1 MRLQGRRIV
10 ITGAASGIGE
20 ATARLFRREGAA
32 VGLLDLQQERL
43 RTVADALAAETVGA
57 AIAIASAAADVS
69 QGDAVDAALATLAD
83 RLGGLDGVVSCA
95 GIDLLAPFGEMTRAQ
110 WQRVLDVDLTGPMNV
125 FHGALP
131 FLKQAGSGTIV
142 AISSGAGLR
151 PLEHRTAYCSAK
163 AGLVMLCK
171 SLAMDLA
178 DDNIRVNAICPGII
192 ETPLFRTSFENH
204 ADPRAELKRILDRY
218 VIKRIG
224 QPDDIAAAALYLSSG
239 ESSYVTGSALAVDG
253 GRTFH

>member
-10 ITGAASGIGE
+10 ITGAASGIGAE
-20 ATARLFRREGAA
+20 TARLFRREGAA
-32 VGLLDLQQERL
+32 VGLIDLQ
-43 RTVADALAAETVGA
+43 ADPLQATAAALAQEPGA
-57 AIAIASAAADVS
+57 AIASAVADVAD
-69 QGDAVDAALATLAD
+69 GDAVDAAIATIAAG
-83 RLGGLDGVVSCA
+83 LGGLDGVVSSA
-95 GIDLLAPFGEMTRAQ
+95 GIDLLRPFGEMTRAE

-125 FHGALP
+125 FHAALP
-131 FLKQAGSGTIV
+131 SLRRAGGGTIV

-171 SLAMDLA
+171 AMAMDLSA
-178 DDNIRVNAICPGII
+178 DEIRVNAICPGII
-192 ETPLFRTSFENH
+192 ETPLFRTSFERH
-204 ADPRAELKRILDRY
+204 ADPQSELKRILDRY

-224 QPDDIAAAALYLSSG
+224 RPDDIAAAALYLTSD